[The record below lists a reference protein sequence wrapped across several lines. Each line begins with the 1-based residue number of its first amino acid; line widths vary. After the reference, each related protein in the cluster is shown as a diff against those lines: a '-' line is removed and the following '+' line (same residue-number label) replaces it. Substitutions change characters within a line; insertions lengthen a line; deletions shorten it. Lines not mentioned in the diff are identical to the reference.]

1 MRKTLLVEVLDETPG
16 HGREAA
22 SRQTGESGEPADAR
36 VGQLDGQAPHR
47 PLRGAERP
55 ATARARGHSAPAVP
69 HAAEDDVARTPGA
82 RITPARAPAGSR
94 RRGRGSRRP
103 RALPV
108 AASRPGSRARPSPG

>member
-1 MRKTLLVEVLDETPG
+1 MRKTLLVEALDETPG

-22 SRQTGESGEPADAR
+22 SRQTGESGESADAR
-36 VGQLDGQAPHR
+36 VGELDGQAPHR

-55 ATARARGHSAPAVP
+55 ATARARGHGAPAVP
-69 HAAEDDVARTPGA
+69 HEAEDDVARTPQTRGT
-82 RITPARAPAGSR
+82 RARAPGGWR

-108 AASRPGSRARPSPG
+108 AASPPANRARPSPG